1 MTSKAKKK
9 YPLYKCVQSFTIHT
23 GRKGEFIVNE
33 GEIWELRDDI
43 DILLAR
49 NNIGIRIMPW
59 QFECFEKLAESEE
72 EE

>member
-9 YPLYKCVQSFTIHT
+9 YPLYKCVQSFTIYA
-23 GRKGEFIVNE
+23 GRKGEYTVNE

-49 NNIGIRIMPW
+49 NKIGIRIMPW

-72 EE
+72 E